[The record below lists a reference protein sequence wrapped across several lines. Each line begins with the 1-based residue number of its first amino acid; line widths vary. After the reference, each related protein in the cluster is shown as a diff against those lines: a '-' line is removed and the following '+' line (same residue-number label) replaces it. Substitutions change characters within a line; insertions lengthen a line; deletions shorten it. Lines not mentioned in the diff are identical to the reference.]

1 MPTHLAEAMLPIR
14 IETELPSFAASP
26 SFSEYMRR
34 MIHYAQ
40 MDIDYTFAQLL
51 YLCFAPRKVYQLA
64 SYRKQTKNQWARDD
78 PGVVVVLVFFLVAA
92 AIAYGIALEV
102 QGFFG
107 MFRLLSLFIGVHF
120 VLVGSIVAT
129 VCWYVANTFLRVRSF
144 HGVEQHIEWMYA
156 FDIHC
161 NSFFPLFLVLY
172 VVHYFLLPFLI
183 QPSLLSAI
191 IGNSLYALALAYYS
205 YITSL
210 GYSTLP
216 FLERTQVFLY
226 PAAGVLALLVI
237 ASILG
242 VNITRNSVLLLIDSP
257 ADVGGLSSPPP

>member
-1 MPTHLAEAMLPIR
+1 MLPIR
-14 IETELPSFAASP
+14 IESELPSFAASP

-78 PGVVVVLVFFLVAA
+78 PGVVVVLVGFLVAA
-92 AIAYGIALEV
+92 AISYGIALEV
-102 QGFFG
+102 RGFFG
-107 MFRLLSLFIGVHF
+107 MFRILSLFIGVHF
-120 VLVGSIVAT
+120 VLVGSLVAT
-129 VCWYVANTFLRVRSF
+129 LCWYIANKYLRVRSY

-183 QPSLLSAI
+183 QPSLFASVV
-191 IGNSLYALALAYYS
+191 GNSLYALAICYYS

-210 GYSTLP
+210 GYSSLP

-226 PAAGVLALLVI
+226 PAAGLLAALAV
-237 ASILG
+237 ASFLG
-242 VNITRNSVLLLIDSP
+242 VNCTRNSVLFLLDSSP
-257 ADVGGLSSPPP
+257 EPLGGLAGAPA